1 MPSDLPNLGPAE
13 LDVLRAIWE
22 RGPSTAREIREWL
35 HAHRPLAHASV
46 ATLLKRLHQKGL
58 VEFRKADRGKAFV
71 YEARH
76 EPGRVQSSAVK
87 KFLRRVFAGDA
98 VSLVSA
104 LVETESLA
112 AHQIR
117 ELRQLLD
124 RLEAGRQAPSRNRS
138 EP

>member
-1 MPSDLPNLGPAE
+1 MTRDLPNLGPAE

-22 RGPSTAREIREWL
+22 RGPSTAREIRESI
-35 HAHRPLAHASV
+35 ASHRPLAHASV

-58 VEFRKADRGKAFV
+58 VEYHKADQGKAFV

-76 EPGRVQSSAVK
+76 EPGQVQSSAVK
-87 KFLRRVFAGDA
+87 KLLGRVFGGDA

-104 LVETESLA
+104 LVETEPLA
-112 AHQIR
+112 PGQIR

-124 RLEAGRQAPSRNRS
+124 RLEAGRRGAARKRS